1 MILMLLFAKII
12 NIQNHCNILLN
23 HTITYSYL
31 KIQHI
36 LNN

>member
-1 MILMLLFAKII
+1 MILILLFAKMI

-23 HTITYSYL
+23 HTITYL